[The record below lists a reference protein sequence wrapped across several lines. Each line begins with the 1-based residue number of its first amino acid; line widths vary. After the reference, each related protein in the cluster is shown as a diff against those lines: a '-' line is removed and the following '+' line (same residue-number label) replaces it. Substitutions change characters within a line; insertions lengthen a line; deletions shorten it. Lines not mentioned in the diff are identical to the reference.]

1 MLPMGI
7 LAVCGVLGKIF
18 QRRFAIKNLIL
29 HGLNPL
35 TNVLYYLLIC
45 YYTKANNSNR
55 FG

>member
-1 MLPMGI
+1 MIPMGI
-7 LAVCGVLGKIF
+7 LDVCGVLGKIF
-18 QRRFAIKNLIL
+18 QRWFAIKTLIL

-45 YYTKANNSNR
+45 YYIRANNFNR